1 MPVLT
6 ASDPAAAAVV
16 ERARDARLRFWQGV
30 TLVTLLTGYT
40 GYYLCRSNLSVAA
53 PLMLEALGP
62 SGFDRR
68 AFGLIASAGVFCYA
82 AGKFAT
88 GVAGDFIG
96 GRTMFLA
103 GMAGSVLATLLFG
116 ASTSVVLFAV
126 VWGANRLL
134 QSAGWG
140 GLVKVASHWFSARSY
155 GAVMAALSLS
165 YLFGD
170 AACRLLLGRFIAH
183 GAGWREVFFGSG
195 AILGILTAVAFWTL
209 KASPAALALPEPDV
223 NPRNVYGAA
232 GAGSVPASLRDLLTP
247 FARDRA
253 FWLVCGVSFALT
265 LIREALNVWIPL
277 YLVDVHHQ
285 THGAAAQLSSLFP
298 LAGGVSTLISGALS
312 DRVPNRLS
320 LTWPLLV
327 LATCALAFLASPAAS
342 ASTGAS
348 LLAIVLVALSL
359 LGPYSLLAGA
369 IALDFGGRRGSAT
382 AAGLID
388 SAGYVGAVFSGY
400 AIGAVADRAGW
411 PLVFL
416 ALAAVCLAA
425 VMAVVGYGRMH
436 AVTTRVGTVAT

>member
-1 MPVLT
+1 MPVIT
-6 ASDPAAAAVV
+6 ASDPASAI
-16 ERARDARLRFWQGV
+16 ARDARLRFWQGV
-30 TLVTLLTGYT
+30 TLVTLLTGYM

-68 AFGLIASAGVFCYA
+68 AFGSIASVGVFCYA

-88 GVAGDFIG
+88 GVAGDFMG
-96 GRTMFLA
+96 GRTMFLL

-116 ASTSVVLFAV
+116 ASTSVTLFV
-126 VWGANRLL
+126 IVWGANRLL

-170 AACRLLLGRFIAH
+170 AACRLLLGRFIAA
-183 GAGWREVFFGSG
+183 GASWREVFLYSG
-195 AILGILTAVAFWTL
+195 AILGALTAVACWTL
-209 KASPAALALPEPDV
+209 KASPAALNLPEPDV
-223 NPRNVYGAA
+223 NPQNVYGATA
-232 GAGSVPASLRDLLTP
+232 GAASAPTGLRDLLAP

-253 FWLVCGVSFALT
+253 FWLVCGVSCALT
-265 LIREALNVWIPL
+265 LIREGLNVWIPI

-285 THGAAAQLSSLFP
+285 TNGAAAQLSSLFP

-320 LTWPLLV
+320 LTWPPLI
-327 LATCALAFLASPAAS
+327 LATAALAFLASPAAS
-342 ASTGAS
+342 AYTGAS
-348 LLAIVLVALSL
+348 LLAIVLVALCL

-388 SAGYVGAVFSGY
+388 SAGYLGAVLSGY
-400 AIGAVADRAGW
+400 AIGALADRAGW
-411 PLVFL
+411 PVVFL

-425 VMAVVGYGRMH
+425 VTAIVGYGRIH
-436 AVTTRVGTVAT
+436 AVTTRVDTVAT